1 MGEREGDAAVLRR
14 VGAREKAGVVA
25 VLHVLAIG
33 FEDAGVGTG
42 LRKNFA
48 QHGEIKPKGGSKS
61 EAFGKSGG
69 IDIHHHVDERL
80 HLRRLTRGSDVA
92 QGNTKVLKCRFG
104 ALESCIRASGH
115 EIQGSFAGLGDA
127 RRHAGFERFGTGL
140 VCEGLDI
147 EVNLRRDGGAVDEKF
162 ASGSNKQAIA
172 LFGEDGSHGL
182 VVGHD
187 SHNHA
192 GEFIHAGQCFGNLS
206 PDFSTQLHSK
216 RSVVVEDCGDIVSL
230 IFETAG
236 HVGAHATDSN
246 ECDGFFHKF
255 FKQQKRD

>member
-1 MGEREGDAAVLRR
+1 M
-14 VGAREKAGVVA
+14 
-25 VLHVLAIG
+25 
-33 FEDAGVGTG
+33 
-42 LRKNFA
+42 
-48 QHGEIKPKGGSKS
+48 
-61 EAFGKSGG
+61 
-69 IDIHHHVDERL
+69 
-80 HLRRLTRGSDVA
+80 
-92 QGNTKVLKCRFG
+92 
-104 ALESCIRASGH
+104 
-115 EIQGSFAGLGDA
+115 
-127 RRHAGFERFGTGL
+127 
-140 VCEGLDI
+140 CEGLDI